1 MDFKIWWREN
11 KPEDIPVDSY
21 HLVKEACRSAWERA
35 KEEERARAYLLAN
48 TYPFSPHVS
57 KTIAKLIEGKND
69 GLSS

>member
-35 KEEERARAYLLAN
+35 KEEERARACLLAS